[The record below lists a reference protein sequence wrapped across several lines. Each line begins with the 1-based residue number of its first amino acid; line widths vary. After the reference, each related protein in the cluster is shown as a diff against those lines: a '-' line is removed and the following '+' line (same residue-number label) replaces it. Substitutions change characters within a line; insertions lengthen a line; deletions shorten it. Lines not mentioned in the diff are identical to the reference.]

1 MLDTKKYLDS
11 EQIPYIENYQAAKL
25 CSFRVGG
32 EVAIAVFPKTR
43 DQFASAVD
51 FLTREGKRHVI
62 LGRGS
67 NVVLP
72 DGSYNGAV
80 LLTQDMSAVRISGTT
95 VFAEAGATLFSLA
108 RSAEVASLSGLEF
121 AHGIPGS
128 VGGGVYMNAGAY
140 GGELSDRLV
149 SCECY
154 DAQRGQFLTLKNG
167 ECGFSYRDSIFQ
179 KRKELKILSAEFLLE
194 RGDRNEIRA
203 KMNELKA
210 ARAEKQP
217 LEYPSA
223 GSTFKRPEGHFAGK
237 LIEDC
242 GLKGVS
248 VGGAAVSEKHAGF
261 VINKGGA
268 TSADIAA
275 LVKLI
280 KDTVLERYG
289 VLLECEIEFI

>member
-11 EQIPYIENYQAAKL
+11 EQIPYIENYQASKL

-32 EVAIAVFPKTR
+32 EVA
-43 DQFASAVD
+43 AVD
-51 FLTREGKRHVI
+51 YLVREGKRHRI

-67 NVVLP
+67 NVVFP
-72 DGSYNGAV
+72 DGFYDGAV
-80 LLTQDMSAVRISGTT
+80 LLTQDMNSIRVCGESM
-95 VFAEAGATLFSLA
+95 VAESGATLFALA
-108 RSAEVASLSGLEF
+108 RRAEEASLTGLEF

-128 VGGGVYMNAGAY
+128 VGGGAYMNAGAY
-140 GGELSDRLV
+140 GGELSDRIV

-154 DAQRGQFLTLKNG
+154 DSTCGRILTLNNI
-167 ECGFSYRDSIFQ
+167 ECDFSYRSSIFQ
-179 KRKELKILSAEFLLE
+179 KRKELTVISVEFLLDRGE
-194 RGDRNEIRA
+194 RDSIRA
-203 KMNELKA
+203 RMNELKV

-242 GLKGVS
+242 GLKGRS

-268 TSADIAA
+268 TSEDIKA

-280 KDTVLERYG
+280 KETVFERYG